1 MKQYGEKVTSN
12 LPHQTLKIRKMKKL
26 FLLIVFIGNAA
37 LAQELIW
44 TGEAENL
51 DFFDEQ
57 NWMDANTNA
66 TPSQGSVN
74 PNTPINFNLNIVNVS
89 TGIQANGTIN
99 LGMSS
104 LSISNSS
111 LNATAFSGGQIS
123 LHSEAYVN
131 LSANNPLQ
139 NNAGVDFTSPVAWLR
154 LLNVTP
160 VTASNNHL
168 TQFTID
174 DEAAVDQSNLRID
187 NYYENGSVIRSSKVA
202 DGPLLLY
209 SNENVEGNSAELH
222 VDLIYS
228 GSEIPNNLNNTTSS
242 FVLKKGYM
250 ATFAENP
257 DGTGKSKNYIA
268 IEDDLIVDE
277 LPAFLNNKISFV
289 RVLPW
294 NWVSKKG
301 RGGGGTS
308 TLLNNT
314 WFYHWNNNMNST
326 LALEYV
332 PMSWGANGANND
344 AAIQN
349 YLTKDKSTHV
359 LAFNESDNCEDQ
371 SGQYNDLCQVP
382 VAVSIYENLMKT
394 GMRLVSPNG
403 RENAPFGWLLDFY
416 NLANQNDI
424 RIDVIGVHWYDW
436 GSNPQNSPNANPNQ
450 IFQRFQ
456 NYLQNVYDLY
466 GLPIWI
472 TEFNANPNRTN
483 QVNYEFMQLALPYL
497 ESLDYVE
504 RYAWFEPFSD
514 VADYTDANGNLT
526 NVGNFYTNQVSTPS
540 ISETVWTE
548 NNNLENYLSVIDPTG
563 ENLIINGFFETGD
576 LFGWEGNNI
585 GILTNNNANI
595 YDGTTS
601 GRILANAGE
610 LYQMIEVEPNA
621 IYEVSLFTKWF
632 VQPSAAIEVKI
643 IDTDNNTVIAS
654 QLTGTSTAWNQI
666 QFEFTTP
673 NEVSEIQFLIEKGN
687 EPGWFI
693 DNVVMLKTGTLSLD
707 QFDNQPQLKV
717 YPNPSSEALTLV
729 CSESMEI
736 IYIYDV
742 QGRLMKQ
749 TDAGNKNETKIDV
762 SNLNSGMYLLHVNTK
777 SGKSISKKIQIK

>member
-1 MKQYGEKVTSN
+1 MKH
-12 LPHQTLKIRKMKKL
+12 LR
-26 FLLIVFIGNAA
+26 LLILLIGTASLAQSVSWTGNAGN
-37 LAQELIW
+37 Q
-44 TGEAENL
+44 
-51 DFFDEQ
+51 DFFDEN
-57 NWMDANTNA
+57 NWVDANTNSI
-66 TPSQGSVN
+66 PPQGSIN
-74 PNTPINFNLNIVNVS
+74 PNTAINFNLTVENVS
-89 TGIQANGTIN
+89 TNIEANGIIN
-99 LGMSS
+99 LGTSA
-104 LSISNSS
+104 LSISNAA
-111 LNATAFSGGQIS
+111 LNATAISGGQVG
-123 LHSEAYVN
+123 LHSEAYIN
-131 LSANNPLQ
+131 LSANNALQ
-139 NNAGVDFTSPVAWLR
+139 NNVEVDFTSPVAWLKM
-154 LLNVTP
+154 LNVNP
-160 VTASNNHL
+160 VTVSNNYVS
-168 TQFTID
+168 QFSID
-174 DEAAVDQSNLRID
+174 DDTAVYQTNLRID
-187 NYYENGSVIRSSKVA
+187 NYYENGSVVRSSKDA

-209 SNENVEGNSAELH
+209 SDTNLQGNMAELN
-222 VDLIYS
+222 VDVIYS

-250 ATFAENP
+250 ATLADNE

-268 IEDDLIVDE
+268 VEEDLVIDE
-277 LPAFLNNKISFV
+277 IPNFINNKISFI

-326 LALEYV
+326 LALEYA
-332 PMSWGANGANND
+332 PMSWGAGGANSD

-349 YLTKDKSTHV
+349 YLTKDKSTNV
-359 LAFNESDNCEDQ
+359 LAFNESDNCDDQ

-382 VAVSIYENLMKT
+382 VAVGLYENLMKT

-526 NVGNFYTNQVSTPS
+526 NVGNFYTNQVSTPAVAES
-540 ISETVWTE
+540 TWTE
-548 NNNLENYLSVIDPTG
+548 NNNIENYLVIVDPTG
-563 ENLIINGFFETGD
+563 ENLIVNGFFETGD
-576 LFGWEGNNI
+576 LFGWEGSNI
-585 GILTNNNANI
+585 GILTNNNSNI
-595 YDGTTS
+595 YNGTTS

-610 LYQMIEVEPNA
+610 LYQVIEVEPNTV
-621 IYEVSLFTKWF
+621 YEVSLYNKWF
-632 VQPSAAIEVKI
+632 VPPSEAVDIKI
-643 IDTDNNTVIAS
+643 INTTDNSIIATQPTTTNTN
-654 QLTGTSTAWNQI
+654 WNQLE
-666 QFEFTTP
+666 FEFITP
-673 NEVSEIQFLIEKGN
+673 SNVTEIKFIIEKGN

-693 DNVVMLKTGTLSLD
+693 DDAVMLKLETLSTY
-707 QFDNQPQLKV
+707 QLNTEEGIV
-717 YPNPSSEALTLV
+717 IFPNPSSASIEVRTSQNIKSIRVVNLRGQVVEEFLNINDKETVLNV
-729 CSESMEI
+729 SKLNNGT
-736 IYIYDV
+736 YIL
-742 QGRLMKQ
+742 Q
-749 TDAGNKNETKIDV
+749 I
-762 SNLNSGMYLLHVNTK
+762 NTHT
-777 SGKSISKKIQIK
+777 GKSFSKKIIIQ